1 MKKRNIGYVIIH
13 TEPFI
18 NILKEEITEMAK
30 RYNLSQGVQEGF
42 EFVLTD
48 PDTKKDLVY
57 NLRYPSAS
65 DFEPSKSIDVEIEDL
80 QQKMGAEEATVSQ
93 KKDFQA
99 RIDDL
104 EKEKAKLFYKLVT
117 PVDHDVD
124 IEDVLNRVN
133 VVVVR
138 NFNNMISAELGA

>member
-1 MKKRNIGYVIIH
+1 
-13 TEPFI
+13 
-18 NILKEEITEMAK
+18 MAK
-30 RYNLSQGVQEGF
+30 RYNLSQGVSEGF

-48 PDTKKDLVY
+48 PDTKQDLVY
-57 NLRYPSAS
+57 FLRYPSAS
-65 DFEPSKSIDVEIEDL
+65 DFEPSKSIDVEIDDL
-80 QQKMGAEEATVSQ
+80 KQKMGAEEATVTQ
-93 KKDFQA
+93 KTEYQA

-138 NFNNMISAELGA
+138 NFNNMISNELGA